1 MLASANLPLPSR
13 EHVETSGYC
22 VKHRDGA
29 SRCVVGNV
37 CYRTARFTSCGGTD
51 SSQGSCKEVT
61 RARQTYDE
69 RINLGRCIFRF
80 PRGYVGLDGDHFPV
94 KDIRIH
100 RERSTATIYFE
111 CVSVTVFIKQT
122 NSFRCVE
129 RVSAL

>member
-37 CYRTARFTSCGGTD
+37 CDRTPRLTSCGGTD

-94 KDIRIH
+94 SRYTMLIVMR
-100 RERSTATIYFE
+100 
-111 CVSVTVFIKQT
+111 CLVSFAFDYVFS
-122 NSFRCVE
+122 NE
-129 RVSAL
+129 